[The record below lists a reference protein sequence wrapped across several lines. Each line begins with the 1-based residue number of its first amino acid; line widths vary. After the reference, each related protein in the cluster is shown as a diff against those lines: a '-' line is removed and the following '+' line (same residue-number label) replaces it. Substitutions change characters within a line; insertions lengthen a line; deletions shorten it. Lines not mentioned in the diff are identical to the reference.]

1 MENSEN
7 KVKEGIAEDVA
18 PPLAAEDFTTE
29 ASGGAAR
36 PSDLAASCVDAH
48 DGAADN
54 AQDEP
59 EDSEPAYQPKNRYEK
74 LLYRVYRDESLAEM
88 LKISSYAIVLM
99 TAYAFFVR
107 LLALIASP
115 TELIKLLAVTGAPFV
130 LVSLMRRFINAPR
143 PYELLEFYKRKP
155 KGKEGKSFPSRHVFS
170 VFIIATVLIP
180 TDPLLSAALFAAG
193 ALLAFLRVALGIHFV
208 RDVVAGAL
216 IGAATGGIG
225 LLVLHLV

>member
-1 MENSEN
+1 MA
-7 KVKEGIAEDVA
+7 EGIICVNRHTQFGGDLLQNGLDLPGRFAAGKLTEDH
-18 PPLAAEDFTTE
+18 
-29 ASGGAAR
+29 SGG
-36 PSDLAASCVDAH
+36 SV
-48 DGAADN
+48 
-54 AQDEP
+54 
-59 EDSEPAYQPKNRYEK
+59 KK
-74 LLYRVYRDESLAEM
+74 L
-88 LKISSYAIVLM
+88 
-99 TAYAFFVR
+99 FFQ
-107 LLALIASP
+107 
-115 TELIKLLAVTGAPFV
+115 ELIKLLAVTGAPFV

-155 KGKEGKSFPSRHVFS
+155 KGKAGKSFPSRHVFS

-225 LLVLHLV
+225 LLVLHFV